1 MMKQTWMK
9 PMNGASPLKELR
21 QDKGGGHAS
30 PMRPLMLEHGGK
42 PDGNGRNRHR
52 SGDKLRSILVTGR
65 AYVAMSLSS
74 MLFFIVLGVAIAWY
88 GTNSDIGSTG
98 MKGIAASLSSGFFGD
113 MLEMEMPAFQSSL
126 ESESLSGKEVGAF
139 LMRTLTDIN
148 PARPESL
155 VASQMA
161 GMSDNRY
168 FLIRKG
174 AGGDVEVGPRD
185 HPPTYDPLA
194 GLHEDEGEAVTSGT
208 DEEQP
213 ATNESGEDGETG
225 APPDKGAVSTGESK
239 VVFVY
244 HSHNRE
250 SWYPELGAD
259 AKDATSKTTNITL
272 VGKRLAD
279 KLEELGVGSMHSDT
293 DYPTA
298 IKDYRWELSYKY
310 SLKTVKEALASS
322 SDLKF
327 MFDIHRDSQKREYT
341 TVDINGK
348 SYAQVYFIIG
358 HRNPDWKENEKVAAK
373 IHEALEKEYPGI
385 SRGIW
390 GKTANT
396 GNAEYNQSQSPGNV
410 LVEIGGVENTLEESY
425 RTADA
430 LAKAVSSIYWE
441 AEKVSGE
448 E

>member
-1 MMKQTWMK
+1 MLKQTWMK
-9 PMNGASPLKELR
+9 NMNGTSPLKELG
-21 QDKGGGHAS
+21 QGTGSDHAA
-30 PMRPLMLEHGGK
+30 PMRPLMLEHGGEL
-42 PDGNGRNRHR
+42 DDYGRHR
-52 SGDKLRSILVTGR
+52 HRGGGEKMRSILVTGR

-74 MLFFIVLGVAIAWY
+74 MLFFIVLGVAVAWH
-88 GTNSDIGSTG
+88 GSNPNFDSSG
-98 MKGIAASLSSGFFGD
+98 MKGIAASLSSGFFGE

-126 ESESLSGKEVGAF
+126 ESESLTGKEIGAF

-161 GMSDNRY
+161 GMTDNRY

-185 HPPTYDPLA
+185 HPPTYDPLE
-194 GLHEDEGEAVTSGT
+194 GLNENDGEAVAGT
-208 DEEQP
+208 DKEP
-213 ATNESGEDGETG
+213 ASPDEGGEDGEVG
-225 APPDKGAVSTGESK
+225 APPDKGALTTGNSK

-293 DYPTA
+293 DYSTA

-322 SDLKF
+322 NELKF

-341 TVDINGK
+341 TVDIDGK

-358 HRNPDWKENEKVAAK
+358 HRNPDWKENEKVASK
-373 IHEALEKEYPGI
+373 IHEALEKDYPGI

-396 GNAEYNQSQSPGNV
+396 GNAEYNQSLSPGNV